1 MKTLYSKIPLF
12 LAASITA
19 VMFLQVYSGSRNESL
34 TWDEP
39 SFISAGYSYLTTR
52 QFVLNPS
59 HPPLTQEL
67 IAFPLLF
74 LNVHRPPG
82 KPTDWLVKVN
92 PVAEYGRDLI
102 YEMNNNPFG
111 ITFWA
116 RLTPHILG
124 SALVLIAFFWGKKL
138 VGPWAALI
146 ASILI
151 AFCPNLIAHS
161 KVATEDISCTFFM
174 FLAVWSFWYSC
185 QERTTQSVFISGL
198 LTGLA
203 LLSKFT
209 ALLLLPIY
217 VIIIA
222 ISMVRDYKGFLP
234 RFAVLSGAFTITCF
248 VVTIAGYDFQPSL
261 YVKGI
266 SSIYTDTIPNYLFYL
281 YGWISPKP
289 WWYYNLAAFIVKV
302 PVPAII
308 LIITS
313 LILITVTKM
322 RDNPHLP
329 FLVVPPIIIIVVSF
343 FDAKNLGLRRI
354 LPAFPFL
361 YMIVAYAAKH
371 CQFNRAGKF
380 LFTALLCWT
389 VYDCIAIYPHH
400 LSYFNEVAGGPLNA
414 PYLLDDSNIDW
425 GQDLPSLA
433 QWQRQHP
440 EARPLKLLYFGTA
453 KPEAYGVEA
462 LEFTQ
467 SDIEKP
473 QKGTYYAI
481 SVHNLIGFRKLRFTT
496 GKDVDWLTKFQPVG
510 RAGYS
515 IYIYRF

>member
-1 MKTLYSKIPLF
+1 MKTLYNKIPLY
-12 LAASITA
+12 LALSLTA
-19 VMFLQVYSGSRNESL
+19 IMFLQVYGGSRNESL

-67 IAFPLLF
+67 IALPLLF
-74 LNVHRPPG
+74 LDLHRPPG
-82 KPTDWLVKVN
+82 RPTDWLVKDI
-92 PVAEYGRDLI
+92 PVAAYGRDLI
-102 YEMNNNPFG
+102 YEMNNDPLR

-116 RLTPHILG
+116 RLAPHFLG

-146 ASILI
+146 AGILI

-161 KVATEDISCTFFM
+161 KIATEDISCSFFM
-174 FLAVWSFWYSC
+174 FLAVWSFWYFC
-185 QERTTQSVFISGL
+185 QERTIRSALISGL

-222 ISMVRDYKGFLP
+222 IVMVRDYNGFLI
-234 RFAVLSGAFTITCF
+234 RFAALSTAFIITCF
-248 VVTIAGYDFQPSL
+248 VVVVAGYDFRPSL
-261 YVKGI
+261 YIKGV
-266 SSIYTDTIPNYLFYL
+266 SSIYTDTIPDYYFYL
-281 YGWISPKP
+281 YGGIAPKP
-289 WWYYNLAAFIVKV
+289 WWYYNLAAFIAKI
-302 PVPAII
+302 PVPTII
-308 LIITS
+308 LVITS

-322 RDNPHLP
+322 RNYPHLP
-329 FLVVPPIIIIVVSF
+329 FLVVPPFIIIVVSF
-343 FDAKNLGLRRI
+343 FDTKNLGLRRI
-354 LPAFPFL
+354 LPALPFL
-361 YMIVAYAAKH
+361 YMIVAYPAQH
-371 CQFNRAGKF
+371 FRFNRVGK
-380 LFTALLCWT
+380 LLLTALLCWT
-389 VYDCIAIYPHH
+389 VYDCIAIYPRH
-400 LSYFNEVAGGPLNA
+400 LSYFNEAVGGPLNG
-414 PYLLDDSNIDW
+414 PFLLDDSNIDW

-433 QWQRQHP
+433 KWQKQHP
-440 EARPLKLLYFGTA
+440 EARPLKLLYFGSA

-462 LEFTQ
+462 MEFTR
-467 SDIEKP
+467 SDMEVP

-481 SVHNLIGFRKLRFTT
+481 SVHYLIGFRKLSFTT

-515 IYIYRF
+515 IYIYKF